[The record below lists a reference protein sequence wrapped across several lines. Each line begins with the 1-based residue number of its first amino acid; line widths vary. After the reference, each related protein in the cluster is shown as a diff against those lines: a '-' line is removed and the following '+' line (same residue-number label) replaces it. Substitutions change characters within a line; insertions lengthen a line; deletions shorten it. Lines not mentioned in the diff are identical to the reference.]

1 MDLSTKWLGLALKN
15 PLVPSASPLS
25 RSLDACRR
33 LEDAGA
39 AAIVMYSL
47 FEEAVRSEEEAMVR
61 FLHHQETGFGE
72 ADSFLPDHMDFP
84 GELDRYLEQVAALK
98 SSLGIPV
105 IASLNGVTPGGWL
118 QHAREVRDAGADAL
132 ELNVYYVAAD
142 LEQPGTAVE
151 ARYLEVLHSLRTEID
166 LPINLKLS
174 PQFSSVA
181 HLVRTLEQHGAAG
194 VSLFNRFY
202 QPDIDVNSLRL
213 LPALHPS
220 TSADA
225 LLAMRWIAILH
236 GRVGVSLGATGGIH
250 TAEDAIKL
258 LGLKLKVNDTAITD
272 LTLRWDATRVA
283 QALGVEPEPV
293 EAETTVAAV
302 TQAPAAPQK
311 SYHPTP
317 VGELGQHIGRIAKL
331 GTRTGAQYRGQLEAF
346 AEGMVRITIRKPG
359 GTATLSLRSSDITS
373 AQVLY

>member
-1 MDLSTKWLGLALKN
+1 MDLSTQWLGLRLEN

-39 AAIVMYSL
+39 GAIVMYSL
-47 FEEAVRSEEEAMVR
+47 FEEAVRAEEEAMVR
-61 FLHHQETGFGE
+61 FLHHQDTGFGE

-118 QHAREVRDAGADAL
+118 HHAREIRDAGADAL

-142 LEQPGTAVE
+142 PGQPGTAVE
-151 ARYLEVLHSLRTEID
+151 ARYLEVLHSLKGEID

-181 HLVRTLEQHGAAG
+181 HLVHILEQHGAAG
-194 VSLFNRFY
+194 VALFNRFY
-202 QPDIDVNSLRL
+202 QPDIDITSLRL
-213 LPALHPS
+213 MPALHPS

-236 GRVGVSLGATGGIH
+236 GRVGLSLGATGGIH

-258 LGLKLKVNDTAITD
+258 LLAGADVVHLCTALLQRGPEHLRKVRAGLTAWMDEQGLESIGEVRGR
-272 LTLRWDATRVA
+272 LS
-283 QALGVEPEPV
+283 Q
-293 EAETTVAAV
+293 AAV
-302 TQAPAAPQK
+302 SNPAEFERSQYVQVIDSFRA
-311 SYHPTP
+311 
-317 VGELGQHIGRIAKL
+317 
-331 GTRTGAQYRGQLEAF
+331 GAG
-346 AEGMVRITIRKPG
+346 VR
-359 GTATLSLRSSDITS
+359 
-373 AQVLY
+373 V